1 MHHGI
6 PESLRFKSRH
16 YHALVRHLSSP
27 NQAQGGTVLTF
38 TGAPRRELATAAAQ
52 FASTLNRSLFR
63 VDLGKVVSK
72 YIGETEK
79 NLDRIFADATDRNWV
94 LLFDEGDALFGQRTE
109 VKDSHDR
116 YANLEVDYLLD
127 RVEQSQ
133 GILILATNHPRHI
146 RPKSSRVTHVLVKF
160 PPD

>member
-6 PESLRFKSRH
+6 PESLRFNSRH
-16 YHALVRHLSSP
+16 YHALVRHLSTP
-27 NQAQGGTVLTF
+27 NQAQGGTLLTF
-38 TGAPRRELATAAAQ
+38 TGLPQRQLSAAAGE
-52 FASTLNRSLFR
+52 FASALNRSLYR

-79 NLDRIFADATDRNWV
+79 NLERIFAEATDRNWV
-94 LLFDEGDALFGQRTE
+94 LLFDEADALFGKRTE

-116 YANLEVDYLLD
+116 YANLEIDSLLQ
-127 RVEQSQ
+127 RVEQS
-133 GILILATNHPRHI
+133 GALAILATNHPRPI
-146 RPKSSRVTHVLVKF
+146 KRRSSRLTHVLVKF